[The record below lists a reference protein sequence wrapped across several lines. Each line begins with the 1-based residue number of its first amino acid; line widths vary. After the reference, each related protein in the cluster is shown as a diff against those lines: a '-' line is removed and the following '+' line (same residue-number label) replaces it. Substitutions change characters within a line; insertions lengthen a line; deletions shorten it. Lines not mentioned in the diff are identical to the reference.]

1 VDDLTQRIAKLEA
14 IGEITALKARYGR
27 ACDAGHPRA
36 EIEAIFTADAVWADT
51 SGNLGTHEGV
61 EAILEFFAGIGAVTD
76 WSLHLIT
83 NPDIDVDDDLER
95 ATASWVVLQPC
106 TISGEAIWTA
116 GTFED
121 EYRRVDDAWKIART
135 EVTLGAITPYE
146 LGWAKQQF
154 AGA

>member
-1 VDDLTQRIAKLEA
+1 MDDLTRRIAKLEA

-27 ACDAGHPRA
+27 ACDAGHPRE
-36 EIEAIFTADAVWADT
+36 EIEAIFTADAVWSDT
-51 SGNLGTHEGV
+51 AGSLGTHEGI

-83 NPDIDVDDDLER
+83 NPEISVDDDIEH
-95 ATASWVVLQPC
+95 ATARWVVLQPC

-121 EYRRVDDAWKIART
+121 EYLRVDGTWRIART
-135 EVTLGAITPYE
+135 EVTLGAISPYE

>member
-1 VDDLTQRIAKLEA
+1 MDELTRRIAKLEA
-14 IGEITALKARYGR
+14 IAEITALKGRYGR

-36 EIEAIFTADAVWADT
+36 EIEAIFTADAVWSDT
-51 SGNLGTHEGV
+51 SGGLGTHEGL

-76 WSLHLIT
+76 WSLHLIVS
-83 NPDIDVDDDLER
+83 PEIAVDDDLER
-95 ATASWVVLQPC
+95 ATGRWVVLQPC

-116 GTFED
+116 GRFED
-121 EYRRVDDAWKIART
+121 EYVKADDGWKIART